1 MVDAL
6 SLIHPVARS
15 WWALP
20 PFVVSLSPFVVSL
33 SPFVVSLSPFVVS
46 LSNHQP
52 YETPPR
58 TDEPGTVIFTGFL
71 R

>member
-33 SPFVVSLSPFVVS
+33 SPFVVSLS
-46 LSNHQP
+46 NHQP
-52 YETPPR
+52 YETPLGR
-58 TDEPGTVIFTGFL
+58 MNRV